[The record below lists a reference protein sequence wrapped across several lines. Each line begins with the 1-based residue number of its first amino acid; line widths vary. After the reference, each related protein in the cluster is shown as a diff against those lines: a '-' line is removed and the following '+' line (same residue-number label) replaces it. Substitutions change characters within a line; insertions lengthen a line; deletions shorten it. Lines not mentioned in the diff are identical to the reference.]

1 MKDSPQA
8 EAVDYRIQSAREG
21 YEVLLRN
28 KSAITKKDSDDQNP
42 VLFVHGATYG
52 ATDTF
57 DYRIGGYSWMD
68 MLAQQGFDVW
78 CLDILGY
85 GQSDRPREMRED
97 PENNPPLSDTEHA
110 VLEIH
115 QAVSFIL
122 DRRLLCG
129 TLSGAGGTSAIIRSA
144 LDRGR
149 IVVTREGFN
158 APGHWRL

>member
-52 ATDTF
+52 STDTF
-57 DYRIGGYSWMD
+57 DYKIGDYSWMD
-68 MLAQQGFDVW
+68 MLAQHGFDAW

-85 GQSDRPREMRED
+85 GRSDRPKEMGEA

-110 VLEIH
+110 V
-115 QAVSFIL
+115 S
-122 DRRLLCG
+122 
-129 TLSGAGGTSAIIRSA
+129 
-144 LDRGR
+144 
-149 IVVTREGFN
+149 
-158 APGHWRL
+158 